1 MKSKILKISLLV
13 LSPLI
18 IVSACKSKKK
28 AENTFGGAVP
38 VVAYT
43 VKEEHVVYYD
53 TYPSTLVALNE
64 IQLRSEVNGYIT
76 GIYFMEG
83 SHVTKGEKLYEIDRR
98 KYEAALNAARAN
110 VEISESNLQKAER
123 DAERYKRLDEQN
135 AIAKQVLDDGL
146 TSLGNAQT
154 QVKLAKANLQNAET
168 DYNYSLITAPFSG
181 LIGFSFVKPGA
192 FVSAGQTLLTSISSD
207 DPIGSD
213 FFIDQKSLPYILSL
227 TNNRNTDTI
236 PVFKVVLPD
245 DSEYKHNG
253 RLSVIDR
260 AIDPMTGTIRIRVVF
275 QNQEGSLRP
284 GMNCKLKVLNE
295 NSGLKV
301 IIPVKATIEQMGEFL
316 VYLIENN
323 KVVQKQIT
331 LGADLGKFVV
341 VKDGLKAG
349 DRIVLEGIQKVR
361 EGSSVSFEDS
371 ARMEASAKPFK

>member
-1 MKSKILKISLLV
+1 MKSNILNITLTILLPLLI
-13 LSPLI
+13 LS
-18 IVSACKSKKK
+18 SCKSKKK
-28 AENTFGGAVP
+28 AENFAGAPVP

-76 GIYFMEG
+76 GIYFREG
-83 SHVTKGEKLYEIDRR
+83 SHINKGDKLYEIDRR

-154 QVKLAKANLQNAET
+154 QVKLAKANLLNAET
-168 DYNYSLITAPFSG
+168 DYNYSLIKAPFSG
-181 LIGFSFVKPGA
+181 LIGFSLVKPGA

-227 TNNRNTDTI
+227 SKKNTPDTI

-245 DSEYKHNG
+245 NSEYKLSG
-253 RLSVIDR
+253 SLSVIDR
-260 AIDPMTGTIRIRVVF
+260 AIDPLTGTIKIRVVF
-275 QNQEGSLRP
+275 KNQEGSLRP

-323 KVVQKQIT
+323 KIVQKQIT
-331 LGADLGKFVV
+331 LGADLGQFVV
-341 VKDGLKAG
+341 VRDGLKPG
-349 DRIVLEGIQKVR
+349 DRIVLEGIQKVH
-361 EGSSVSFEDS
+361 EGSTVSFEDS
-371 ARMEASAKPFK
+371 VKMQASAKPIK

>member
-1 MKSKILKISLLV
+1 MKSTILNISLLV
-13 LSPLI
+13 LLPILL
-18 IVSACKSKKK
+18 VSSCKSKKK
-28 AENTFGGAVP
+28 TEPFGEASVP

-53 TYPSTLVALNE
+53 AYPSTLVALNE

-76 GIYFMEG
+76 GIYFREG
-83 SHVTKGEKLYEIDRR
+83 SHITKGEKLYEIDRR

-110 VEISESNLQKAER
+110 VEIAESNLQKAER

-135 AIAKQVLDDGL
+135 AIARQVLDDGL

-154 QVKLAKANLQNAET
+154 QVKLAKANLLNAET

-213 FFIDQKSLPYILSL
+213 FFIDQKSLPYFLSL
-227 TNNRNTDTI
+227 SDKKDADTI

-245 DSEYKHNG
+245 NSEYKTNG

-260 AIDPMTGTIRIRVVF
+260 AIDPLTGTIRIRVVF
-275 QNQEGSLRP
+275 PNQDGSLRP

-295 NSGLKV
+295 NSGLQV

-323 KVVQKQIT
+323 KVVQKRIT

-341 VKDGLKAG
+341 VKEGLNPG
-349 DRIVLEGIQKVR
+349 DRIILEGIQKVR
-361 EGSSVSFEDS
+361 EGSAVTVEDS
-371 ARMEASAKPFK
+371 VNMQASAKSVK